1 MATPFRLKRSA
12 IEGKR
17 PAGSDLQLGELALN
31 TYDGFLY
38 TEREGV
44 GLATVTNLTPWTEA
58 YGGLSI
64 HYSNS
69 VGIGTTVPLSKL
81 DVRGSIGGFD
91 NLGAPH
97 SDTIKVF
104 TVVVATKT
112 NDHRYNGQG
121 SSLGY
126 KVDGVESPFLT
137 LTPGRTYRFDQSDNS
152 NSNHPINF
160 YLESDKTTTYSTGV
174 TVNGTAGNSGAYTQ
188 IVVGDETPV
197 VLHYQCTNHGYMGNA
212 IQSNANVLN
221 TNYAATI
228 RNSLDVSGSISGFDD
243 LRAPHSDTVK
253 TYTVTVASK
262 DSTHRYQGQGS
273 GLGYKI
279 DGVFSPFITL
289 TPGRTYRFDQSDN
302 SNSGH
307 PINFYLEAD
316 KTTNYSTGVTVNG
329 SAGSAGAYTQIAVGD
344 ETPVVLHYQCTAHGY
359 MGNAVQNNSN
369 VVNSNYAATL
379 RGGLSVT
386 GGETTLSSATVSDLT
401 SGRVV
406 TVGGSGALQDSGNL
420 LFNGTDLSA
429 SSLIVSDLTSGRVVL
444 AGGSGAVEDNANL
457 KFNTTTSEFEV
468 VGHTILDSITAS
480 GISTFQNNVH
490 LLDNDKLLLGTGED
504 LEIFHSGSDSRI
516 LDHGTNILIGAP
528 EVSIRPASLTE
539 FCARFISNG
548 AVKLFY
554 DNNEKLETTNTGIN
568 VTGNATI
575 SNNATISGNLTVTG
589 DVGIAGT
596 LTYEDVSRVDAV
608 GLSTFREGLIIPDNQ
623 KASFGTDDDG
633 SIKHTG
639 TNLQIFETTGN
650 IQITNFANDKDV
662 DIRSDDGSGGTA
674 LYFKADG
681 SSGEAILYNY
691 GNEKLKTSIKGI
703 QVGSGV
709 TIETNGQ
716 ATFAGIV
723 TATKFI
729 GDGSDL
735 TGIDASA
742 LKFGG
747 VVKAQANGFGV
758 VVTGVTTSSGGF
770 SGNVTGN
777 VTGNLS
783 GTATLATDLAING
796 TNQILYQ
803 DSNNDTDLL
812 DTGSSGQILQSN
824 GAGAAPTWVTSAPAG
839 AIEGISIRDE
849 NTIVGSA
856 NSISTINFLGSV
868 VTADAAV
875 GAGIATVTVNAIA
888 GLGVSEGSGAKATG
902 ATGLDFEGSLVS
914 VDAVS
919 NTGIAT
925 VRVEGLS
932 IKDEGSTVG
941 TAGSVTT
948 INFVG
953 SGIAAA
959 VSGDTATVTS
969 AGGVTNADVVALA
982 IALG

>member
-17 PAGSDLQLGELALN
+17 PATSDLQLGELALN

-174 TVNGTAGNSGAYTQ
+174 TVNGSAGSSGAYTQ
-188 IVVGDETPV
+188 IVVSDETPV

-221 TNYAATI
+221 TNYKAI
-228 RNSLDVSGSISGFDD
+228 VRNSITGFDD
-243 LRAPHSDTVK
+243 LSAPHSDTVK

-273 GLGYKI
+273 SLGYKI

-289 TPGRTYRFDQSDN
+289 TPGRTYKFDQSDS

-468 VGHTILDSITAS
+468 VGHTVLDSINVS
-480 GISTFQNNVH
+480 GISTFQDDIHFGDGDKIN
-490 LLDNDKLLLGTGED
+490 LGDNDDFQIFHHSNGTGIIQNAGSGQLQLRSDEIRLLNQATDED
-504 LEIFHSGSDSRI
+504 YAFFRD
-516 LDHGTNILIGAP
+516 D
-528 EVSIRPASLTE
+528 
-539 FCARFISNG
+539 G
-548 AVKLFY
+548 AVELY
-554 DNNEKLETTNTGIN
+554 HNNIKRFETTSAGIN
-568 VTGNATI
+568 VTGDGVF
-575 SNNATISGNLTVTG
+575 SGNLTVTG
-589 DVGIAGT
+589 NVGIAGT
-596 LTYEDVSRVDAV
+596 LTYEDVDRIDAV
-608 GLSTFREGLIIPDNQ
+608 GLSTFREGLFIPDNQ
-623 KASFGTDDDG
+623 KAQFGNAAGSADLEIFHDG
-633 SIKHTG
+633 SDSFIKDSGTG
-639 TNLQIFETTGN
+639 DLLVNTSQMRIKNAANNETMAIFSQNGRVQLWYDNSAKFETS
-650 IQITNFANDKDV
+650 A
-662 DIRSDDGSGGTA
+662 
-674 LYFKADG
+674 
-681 SSGEAILYNY
+681 
-691 GNEKLKTSIKGI
+691 KGI
-703 QVGSGV
+703 KVGTGV

-770 SGNVTGN
+770 SGN
-777 VTGNLS
+777 LS

-796 TNQILYQ
+796 TNQIVYQ
-803 DSNNDTDLL
+803 DSNNDSDVLP
-812 DTGSSGQILQSN
+812 TGNAGQILASS
-824 GAGAAPTWVTSAPAG
+824 GAGAAPQWVNSAPAG
-839 AIEGISIRDE
+839 AIEGITIRDE
-849 NTIVGSA
+849 SSIVGTA
-856 NSISTINFLGSV
+856 NSISTINFIGSV

-888 GLGVSEGSGAKATG
+888 GLGVSEGSGSKATG
-902 ATGLDFEGSLVS
+902 ATGLDFVGSLIG
-914 VDAVS
+914 VDAAS
-919 NTGIAT
+919 NTGIST
-925 VRVEGLS
+925 VRVDALT

-941 TAGSVTT
+941 TAGSITT

-969 AGGVTNADVVALA
+969 AGGATTDDVVALA

>member
-17 PAGSDLQLGELALN
+17 PAQSDLQLGELALN

-58 YGGLSI
+58 YGGASL
-64 HYSNS
+64 HYDNS

-112 NDHRYNGQG
+112 NDHRYKGQG

-126 KVDGVESPFLT
+126 KIDGVESPFLT

-152 NSNHPINF
+152 NNTHQIKF
-160 YLESDKTTTYSTGV
+160 YLESDKTTLYESGV
-174 TVNGTAGNSGAYTQ
+174 TYNGTAGNSGAYTQ
-188 IVVGDETPV
+188 IEVGDETPI
-197 VLHYQCTNHGYMGNA
+197 VLHYQCINHGYMGNA

-221 TNYAATI
+221 TNYTATV
-228 RNSLDVSGSISGFDD
+228 RNSITGFDD
-243 LRAPHSDTVK
+243 LRAPHSDTTKVF
-253 TYTVTVASK
+253 TVVVASK

-279 DGVFSPFITL
+279 DGVFSPFLTL
-289 TPGRTYRFDQSDN
+289 TPGRTYRFDQSDS
-302 SNSGH
+302 SNGGH

-344 ETPVVLHYQCTAHGY
+344 ETPIVLHYQCTAHGY

-369 VVNSNYAATL
+369 VVNSNYAAIL
-379 RGGLSVT
+379 RGGLSVTGATSVT
-386 GGETTLSSATVSDLT
+386 GGETTLSSATISDLT

-406 TVGGSGALQDSGNL
+406 LAGASGALQDSGNL
-420 LFNGTDLSA
+420 LFNGTDLSTA
-429 SSLIVSDLTSGRVVL
+429 SLIVSDLTSGRVVL
-444 AGGSGAVEDNANL
+444 AGGSGAVNDSANL

-468 VGHTILDSITAS
+468 VGHTILDSL
-480 GISTFQNNVH
+480 NV
-490 LLDNDKLLLGTGED
+490 
-504 LEIFHSGSDSRI
+504 S
-516 LDHGTNILIGAP
+516 
-528 EVSIRPASLTE
+528 
-539 FCARFISNG
+539 
-548 AVKLFY
+548 
-554 DNNEKLETTNTGIN
+554 
-568 VTGNATI
+568 
-575 SNNATISGNLTVTG
+575 
-589 DVGIAGT
+589 
-596 LTYEDVSRVDAV
+596 
-608 GLSTFREGLIIPDNQ
+608 GLSTFSGNINLPDSVS
-623 KASFGTDDDG
+623 AVFGTDDDG

-662 DIRSDDGSGGTA
+662 DVRSDDGSGGTS

-681 SSGEAILYNY
+681 SSGAAILYHYGTEKITTTSSGISVSGNVSAVDGAFSGNLTVTGNVGIAGTLTYEDVSRVDAVGLSTFREGLFIPDNQKAQFGNAAGSADLELFHNGTNSHIRNNTGTLVLNADSLLLQSLSENY
-691 GNEKLKTSIKGI
+691 LSATANGAVKLFFDNAIKLETSAKGI
-703 QVGSGV
+703 KVGTGV

-716 ATFAGIV
+716 ATFAGVV
-723 TATKFI
+723 TATKFV

-735 TGIDASA
+735 IGIDASA

-770 SGNVTGN
+770 SGNLTGN
-777 VTGNLS
+777 VTG
-783 GTATLATDLAING
+783 TASLATDLAING

-803 DSNNDTDLL
+803 DSNNDTDIL
-812 DTGSSGQILQSN
+812 DTGSAGQILQSN

-875 GAGIATVTVNAIA
+875 GSGIATVTINAIA
-888 GLGVSEGSGAKATG
+888 GLGVSEGSGSKATG
-902 ATGLDFEGSLVS
+902 ATGLDFVGPVVS

-919 NTGIAT
+919 NTGFSTI
-925 VRVEGLS
+925 RVEGLS
-932 IKDEGSTVG
+932 IKDEGSSVG
-941 TAGSVTT
+941 TAGSITT
-948 INFVG
+948 LNFVG

-959 VSGDTATVTS
+959 VSGNTATITS
-969 AGGVTNADVVALA
+969 AGGASTDDVVALA

>member
-221 TNYAATI
+221 TNYKAI
-228 RNSLDVSGSISGFDD
+228 VRNSITGFDD
-243 LRAPHSDTVK
+243 LSAPHSDTVK

-796 TNQILYQ
+796 TNQIVYQ
-803 DSNNDTDLL
+803 DSNNDSDVLP
-812 DTGSSGQILQSN
+812 TGNAGQILASS
-824 GAGAAPTWVTSAPAG
+824 GAGAAPQWVNSAPAG
-839 AIEGISIRDE
+839 AIEGITIRDE
-849 NTIVGSA
+849 SSIIGTA

-875 GAGIATVTVNAIA
+875 GSGIATVTINAIA
-888 GLGVSEGSGAKATG
+888 GLGVSEGSGGKATG
-902 ATGLDFEGSLVS
+902 ATGLDFVGPLIG
-914 VDAVS
+914 VDASS
-919 NTGIAT
+919 NTGIST
-925 VRVEGLS
+925 VRVDALT

-941 TAGSVTT
+941 TAGSITT

-959 VSGDTATVTS
+959 VSGNTATVTS
-969 AGGVTNADVVALA
+969 SGGVTNADVVALA